1 MTMAYNLKQI
11 RRTHWRGTTTRSY
24 EACHTRHV
32 IRHVIQN
39 HKVIQ
44 GTSYEACHTARHTE
58 PQGHT
63 RHVIRGMSYG
73 TSYRTTRSY
82 DAPVGEAQPQGH
94 RAGNAGSPWHGCS
107 RRT

>member
-44 GTSYEACHTARHTE
+44 GTSYEACRTARHTE

-63 RHVIRGMSYG
+63 THPLARHNHKVIGPETQVVLG
-73 TSYRTTRSY
+73 TVAVEELDGT
-82 DAPVGEAQPQGH
+82 A
-94 RAGNAGSPWHGCS
+94 
-107 RRT
+107 